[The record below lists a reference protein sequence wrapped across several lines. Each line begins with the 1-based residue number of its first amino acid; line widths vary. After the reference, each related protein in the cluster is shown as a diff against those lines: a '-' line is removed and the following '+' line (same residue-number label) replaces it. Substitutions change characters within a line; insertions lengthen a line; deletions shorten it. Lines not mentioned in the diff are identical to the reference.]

1 MKKVIGYCISI
12 LVLTVWLFSFQSC
25 KKDDP
30 QPVLPIISSL
40 SNNSGGAGT
49 PVIIKGSNFS
59 PEITGNTVKFNGKM
73 AVVTSASETQ
83 ITTTVPADAGT
94 GKVTVETIEGIA
106 EGPVFTYFV
115 KPEISSIN
123 PTSAKHS
130 ATLTITGNNLNV
142 SGVVVKING
151 TVATITSTT
160 STEIKVIVPIG
171 VGTGKVAVETLGGIA
186 DGPILNYIL
195 TITVST
201 LAGNST
207 SGYADGTAAEAR
219 FNSPIGIAFDSQD
232 NLYVCDRA
240 NHRIRKIT
248 PDGLTTTFAGSGVQ
262 GTANGEGILAEFS
275 SPRGITR
282 DAQGNFYITNTGKNI
297 INKMTSTATVTTIAG
312 DGGIGGYADGVGTS
326 ASFFFPT
333 GIVFDQQGNLIIAD
347 LANARLRKLV
357 PTSGVVTTIA
367 GNGGTDFLAGNGIA
381 AQLTPSS
388 IIMDNKS
395 NLYIADGDKY
405 ILNMTSTGDV
415 SIFAG
420 NGVVGFADGSN
431 DISSFNIPQGIT
443 ITKDGDLIVSD
454 TGNHR
459 IRLISKGIVSTIA
472 GDGTAGWVD
481 GDGSIARFNSPAG
494 IAVNSK
500 GQIFICD
507 RLGHTI
513 RKMTM
518 E

>member
-1 MKKVIGYCISI
+1 MKKCFGYCIAI
-12 LVLTVWLFSFQSC
+12 LALTGWIFSLHGC

-30 QPVLPIISSL
+30 QPALPIISSI
-40 SNNSGGAGT
+40 SNNAGGTGT

-59 PEITGNTVKFNGKM
+59 PEITGNAVKFNGKS
-73 AVVTSASETQ
+73 AVVTSASETE
-83 ITTTVPADAGT
+83 IATTVPADAGT
-94 GKVTVETIEGIA
+94 GKVTVETIAGIA
-106 EGPVFTYFV
+106 EGPEFAYFV
-115 KPEISSIN
+115 KPEINSIN

-130 ATLTITGNNLNV
+130 TALTITGSNLNV
-142 SGVVVKING
+142 PGVVVKING

-160 STEIKVIVPIG
+160 STELKVTVPIG
-171 VGTGKVAVETLGGIA
+171 VGTGKVEVETLGGIA
-186 DGPILNYIL
+186 DGPILDYIL
-195 TITVST
+195 TVTVST

-232 NLYVCDRA
+232 NLYVCDRF
-240 NHRIRKIT
+240 NHRIRRIT
-248 PDGLTTTFAGSGVQ
+248 PDGLTTTFAGSGVS
-262 GTANGEGILAEFS
+262 GAANGEGVLAEFS
-275 SPRGITR
+275 HPRAITR

-297 INKMTSTATVTTIAG
+297 INKMTSGGTVTTIAG
-312 DGGIGGYADGVGTS
+312 DGIGGYADGVGTS
-326 ASFFFPT
+326 AIFSIPT
-333 GIVFDQQGNLIIAD
+333 GIIFDRQENLIIAD
-347 LANARLRKLV
+347 LGNARVRKLV

-367 GNGGTDFLAGNGIA
+367 GNGAVDFLAGNGTA

-388 IIMDNKS
+388 LIMDDKS
-395 NLYIADGDKY
+395 NLYIADGTKY
-405 ILNMTSTGDV
+405 ILKMTPTGDV

-420 NGVVGFADGSN
+420 NGLQAFADGSN
-431 DISSFNIPQGIT
+431 DISSFNTPQGIT
-443 ITKDGDLIVSD
+443 ITKGGDLIVSD
-454 TGNHR
+454 TNNHL

-481 GDGSIARFNSPAG
+481 GDGTIARFNFPAG
-494 IAVNSK
+494 IAINSK

-507 RLGHTI
+507 RGGHTV